1 MTEDRSAEQYLV
13 TNRARGRMVSHSAS
27 EIMVRNFPLLTSD
40 EPPVRG
46 GGDRGPSPLEY
57 VLVALCA

>member
-1 MTEDRSAEQYLV
+1 MDERIEQYLV
-13 TNRARGRMVSHSAS
+13 TNRARGRMLSPSAA
-27 EIMVRNFPLLTSD
+27 EVVVRHFPALISD